1 MSEEKTEYDINIEV
15 INNDEEV
22 FEKEITLE
30 EEAALEEER
39 LDKMVESFFSN
50 PENILT
56 QEIYKPELE
65 GYEEEDIVEVS
76 NDGQV
81 VSEEDTS
88 PKTGDLNFK
97 EAEMVSKPSFVDE
110 QALRYIILKRIKK
123 MNDAYDEIQD
133 KENLFYRFTGGSS
146 LFDNFCDMY
155 RKEKNALN
163 SLLLKEVIDLKELNN
178 SGLER
183 SLLDD
188 VSVLMGKV
196 FTLCDVD

>member
-97 EAEMVSKPSFVDE
+97 EAEMVSKPSFVDQ

-183 SLLDD
+183 SLLED

>member
-97 EAEMVSKPSFVDE
+97 EAEMVSKPSFVDQ